1 VRAEEQIIGMTY
13 LAMNRTAF
21 VADNSRTREPCFTPL
36 TPNSS
41 PLTVYYSR
49 LTPPASRLTPHGF
62 TYVGLLI
69 FIALIGIA
77 LAGTGMIWHTETLRA
92 KESELLFVGH
102 QYRGAIARYYEST
115 PGVPKKYPRTIEDLL
130 KDNRFPGAKRY
141 LRKVYVDPMTGKAD
155 WGIVTSADGG
165 VMGVYS
171 LFERDALKTGNFS
184 VADQEFEGKARYS
197 DWKFTYVPPQT
208 AQQEG
213 NREPAPK
220 P

>member
-1 VRAEEQIIGMTY
+1 MPILCGMPQC
-13 LAMNRTAF
+13 NSGPQCSP
-21 VADNSRTREPCFTPL
+21 VAPCL
-36 TPNSS
+36 
-41 PLTVYYSR
+41 SR
-49 LTPPASRLTPHGF
+49 LPPPASRLTLRHPSRLTANGF
-62 TYVGLLI
+62 TYIGLLI

-77 LAGTGMIWHTETLRA
+77 LAGTGMVWHTESVRA

-184 VADQEFEGKARYS
+184 VADQAFEGKARYS
-197 DWKFTYVPPQT
+197 DWKFAYVPPQT
-208 AQQEG
+208 AAQESKL
-213 NREPAPK
+213 EPAPK
-220 P
+220 PEAMPSQ